1 VQQVEGREVGRG
13 LDVQPDAP
21 EVPAA
26 QQLRAR
32 RVRHGDR
39 HAEQGVSMHLPEPA
53 QRGEGRV
60 RVGEEV
66 GVTRI
71 ERMQ

>member
-1 VQQVEGREVGRG
+1 
-13 LDVQPDAP
+13 
-21 EVPAA
+21 
-26 QQLRAR
+26 
-32 RVRHGDR
+32 
-39 HAEQGVSMHLPEPA
+39 MHLPEPA